1 MHIFLN
7 HWITKF
13 VIEEGGRSLTF
24 LKYFCAFHIT
34 LRIKMWCVAF
44 QVYMHL
50 VWLQW
55 NKCLNRFGW
64 LKKRKCLAFSFAL
77 VKTYYEYL
85 RPFYQHF
92 AQNIGNKGG
101 FQLCYLFKGF
111 MWKCFI
117 HNFFILNECLYVFL
131 NSFFTFS
138 VAELYIFR

>member
-1 MHIFLN
+1 MN
-7 HWITKF
+7 K
-13 VIEEGGRSLTF
+13 EGGGMSLTF

-44 QVYMHL
+44 QVYTHL

-55 NKCLNRFGW
+55 NKCLNRFDW

-77 VKTYYEYL
+77 VKTHCEYL
-85 RPFYQHF
+85 RPFYHHF
-92 AQNIGNKGG
+92 AQNIGNKWR

-117 HNFFILNECLYVFL
+117 HSFL
-131 NSFFTFS
+131 FLMNVYMYFWISFFTFS